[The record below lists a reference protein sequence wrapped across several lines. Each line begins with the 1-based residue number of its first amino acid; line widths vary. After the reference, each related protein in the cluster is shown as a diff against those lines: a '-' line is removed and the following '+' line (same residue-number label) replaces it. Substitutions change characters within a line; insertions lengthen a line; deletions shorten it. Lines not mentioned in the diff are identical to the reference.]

1 MFIGA
6 GARPDGRRATA
17 VKEKNVTTL
26 GDFPKFSKMSGAAPR
41 GSKGAG
47 TISNVGV
54 LSVQL
59 GKKYF
64 HVYISNRVNGM
75 VCLFMEVLER
85 RSDEE
90 VVFGR

>member
-1 MFIGA
+1 M
-6 GARPDGRRATA
+6 
-17 VKEKNVTTL
+17 KENNVTTL

-64 HVYISNRVNGM
+64 HVYISIRVNGM

-90 VVFGR
+90 VVFDR

>member
-17 VKEKNVTTL
+17 GKENNVTTL

-64 HVYISNRVNGM
+64 HVY
-75 VCLFMEVLER
+75 
-85 RSDEE
+85 
-90 VVFGR
+90 

>member
-1 MFIGA
+1 M
-6 GARPDGRRATA
+6 
-17 VKEKNVTTL
+17 KEKNVTTL

-47 TISNVGV
+47 TIANVGG
-54 LSVQL
+54 LSVKL
-59 GKKYF
+59 GIKYF